1 VRSASRIIQTARVT
15 NPPWPPGSATGIGSL
30 PGDDALEAATVVL
43 GELPDLPYLPELPA
57 RGLGADM
64 IGRTAALLVDLAVEF
79 VPSGYRVTARP
90 GIDHRRGVDHL
101 RRDLDAIEEAVGRA
115 GAAPAAMKVQV
126 TGPWTLMSGIELPR
140 GHRVLTDRGAR
151 REFTE
156 SLSEGLREHVSE
168 VRRRTGANVVVQLDE
183 PGLPTVLAGALPTP
197 SGFGMVPAVPEPDA
211 RDTLAAVIDAARTAT
226 GQPVIVHCCA
236 PRPPVALLREA
247 GAGALAI
254 DATLLE
260 NVPAALSDEIGET
273 WDSGVTLFLG
283 LLPSTDPG
291 RLPTLRDLADP
302 ALRLVDRL
310 GFPREIL
317 GTHAV
322 ATPTCGLAGAS
333 ARWARRAMALTRDLG
348 KAFVEPPESW

>member
-1 VRSASRIIQTARVT
+1 MT
-15 NPPWPPGSATGIGSL
+15 NAPWPPGSATGIGSL
-30 PGDDALEAATVVL
+30 PGDDPMEAATVVL
-43 GELPDLPYLPELPA
+43 GELPDLPHLPELPA

-115 GAAPAAMKVQV
+115 GEAPKVLKVQV

-140 GHRVLTDRGAR
+140 GHRVLTDRGAL

-156 SLSEGLREHVSE
+156 SLSEGLREHVAE
-168 VRRRTGANVVVQLDE
+168 IRRRTGANVVVQLDE
-183 PGLPTVLAGALPTP
+183 PSLPTVLAGALPTP
-197 SGFGMVPAVPEPDA
+197 SGFGMVPAVAEPEA
-211 RDTLAAVIDAARTAT
+211 RDTLAAVIDAARSAT
-226 GQPVIVHCCA
+226 DHPVIVHCCA

-254 DATLLE
+254 DATLLDGI
-260 NVPAALSDEIGET
+260 PAALSDEIGEA
-273 WDSGVTLFLG
+273 WDAGVVLFLG
-283 LLPSTDPG
+283 LLPSTDP
-291 RLPTLRDLADP
+291 RDAPTLRAAADP

-310 GFPREIL
+310 GFPRSIL
-317 GTHAV
+317 GSHAV
-322 ATPTCGLAGAS
+322 ATSTCGLAGAS
-333 ARWARRAMALTRDLG
+333 AAWARRAMAIARDVG